1 MSLASEEG
9 RKLDRREFTMEAAL
23 AMLSGVAITI
33 SACGGSSSSPS
44 SPTAQASPT
53 PLPAPTPSPEATPSP
68 APSPT
73 ATPGSVTDKD
83 GSISANHGH
92 AARVTAAQQLAG
104 GALLLDITGSAS
116 HPHTVQLSA
125 GSIRDIAEGKRVSE
139 DSSTNSG
146 HSHTVTFN

>member
-1 MSLASEEG
+1 MGLTSGEG

-33 SACGGSSSSPS
+33 SACGGSSYSPGG
-44 SPTAQASPT
+44 PTAQASPT
-53 PLPAPTPSPEATPSP
+53 PLPTPTPTPEATPSP

-73 ATPGSVTDKD
+73 ATPSSVTDKD

-92 AARVTAAQQLAG
+92 VARVTAAQQLAG
-104 GALLLDITGSAS
+104 GALLLDITGGAS

-139 DSSTNSG
+139 DSSTTAG